1 MGLAADATPK
11 PPSATPLSE
20 PLASLLPFRLPHPAF
35 PGRDQTGAEVLV
47 EPLPRQQDRPPAGR
61 AGVTGSAQWEPRV
74 GLGQRGGDPVGVRVG
89 CSSVNK
95 ELAWLEPTS
104 SPKMLDHIL
113 FMSFLPFY

>member
-61 AGVTGSAQWEPRV
+61 AGVTGSAQEESPLALEQYLPPSQVSLSCKVDAGLLPKPCVPR
-74 GLGQRGGDPVGVRVG
+74 
-89 CSSVNK
+89 
-95 ELAWLEPTS
+95 
-104 SPKMLDHIL
+104 
-113 FMSFLPFY
+113 